1 MSAAT
6 RHVLFVLL
14 ALLAVFVTAAWNL
27 PRAWLGSPLS
37 LLPPVL
43 VCAALQEQGS
53 AWQWV
58 AVVGGLARDSLSLD
72 PLGVSILPLYLTGW
86 FLSSHR
92 ELLLSELAFAQAI
105 LGLAVGAAV
114 PLLTLGLVVASG
126 DVPAM
131 GGRLFWQWLVL
142 TVSGGLIT
150 PAMFR
155 IWRRVEAWFAHP
167 MIPSTSF
174 REDREILRG
183 KY

>member
-1 MSAAT
+1 MSSAT
-6 RHVLFVLL
+6 RHALFVVL
-14 ALLAVFVTAAWNL
+14 ALLAVFGTAAWNL

-43 VCAALQEQGS
+43 VCAAVQEQGTS
-53 AWQWV
+53 WRWV
-58 AVVGGLARDSLSLD
+58 AVVGGLARDTLSVD
-72 PLGVSILPLYLTGW
+72 PLGVSILPLYVTGW
-86 FLSSHR
+86 FLNSHR

-105 LGLAVGAAV
+105 MGVAVSAAV

-131 GGRLFWQWLVL
+131 GGRLLWQWLVL
-142 TVSGGLIT
+142 TVSGGLLT
-150 PAMFR
+150 PPMFR
-155 IWRRVEAWFAHP
+155 IWQRVEGWFAHP
-167 MIPSTSF
+167 VIQTTSF